1 MSGASTPAPGPAQR
15 GTAAEAALAYL
26 ARGFAPIPIPRGSK
40 APVLPGWQ
48 NRQFTAA
55 DLPGYFAD
63 GANIGLLL
71 GEPSGGLV
79 DVDLDCAEAVPVA
92 PAFLRATPMR
102 HGRAGKPN
110 SHWYYR
116 CAPCPAPHKFTA
128 PDGAC
133 LLEIR
138 STGQQTIVPPS
149 VHPSGNAL
157 VWEGEGQPTE
167 AKAATLAVEA
177 GRLAAAALLLRCYPA
192 SGSRNEFCLA
202 LAGMLLR
209 GKMPLEY
216 AEHFIRELARAAG
229 DEEWQ
234 ARAQTLESTRER
246 LDNGKAARGGSHL
259 AKMLGA
265 DGEKIIASIRKW
277 LRLEPGPG
285 PAKGR
290 PPATAAVLL
299 GLQDEMELFHDGERR
314 GYASFEIDGHFETWP
329 IRSRE
334 FAHYLRRQHFGNAHA
349 AIGSEALQNAI
360 ETFEA
365 QAIFSGSQWAA
376 HVRMTEQD
384 GRYYLDLA
392 NDGWEAVEITAS
404 GWRVAANPPVKFL
417 RPRGVLPL
425 PTPAQGGSLA
435 ELRPFINVAEAA
447 DWTLILVWLLA
458 ALRPKGPYPVLALY
472 GEHGSAKSTTARVL
486 RSLID
491 PNRSP
496 LRAAPR
502 DTHELMIQ
510 ASNAHLLCLD
520 NLSGVPQSLSDALC
534 RLATGGG
541 FSARELYTDD
551 GEKLFDAQRPILL
564 NGIEDLCT
572 RPDLLDRSIGIML
585 PPIPDN
591 RREPEEQFWERF
603 EAARPRIL
611 GALLDAVAAALNNL
625 PLTKLT
631 SFPRMAD
638 FARWGTALESGM
650 GLPAGAFLRAY
661 SANRQGA
668 NSLTLESSPVAV
680 ALGKFMEGRGDWQGT
695 ATELMRELNATDGE
709 LTRTGKGWPANARA
723 LGNALRRVAPN
734 LRADGLN
741 IAFEKEPSKKRSR
754 VICLWKTVELASATS
769 APSAGL
775 EIQAA
780 VADDAGANVDGPDA
794 NGRLARDLFPNNS
807 DVADNADGKMRGSA
821 WSGAEQRSQ
830 NPPEGSAAPLADEY
844 WGEV

>member
-1 MSGASTPAPGPAQR
+1 MR
-15 GTAAEAALAYL
+15 AAEAAQAYL
-26 ARGFAPIPIPRGSK
+26 ARGFAPVPIPRGNK
-40 APVLPGWQ
+40 APVLSGWQ
-48 NRQFTAA
+48 NRRFTPA
-55 DLPGYFAD
+55 DVPRHFAD
-63 GANIGLLL
+63 GCNVGLLL

-79 DVDLDCAEAVPVA
+79 DVDLDCPEAVRLA
-92 PAFLRATPMR
+92 PAFLRPTPMR

-116 CAPCPAPHKFTA
+116 CQAPPKPQKFVA
-128 PDGAC
+128 PDGTC

-149 VHPSGNAL
+149 VHPSGESL
-157 VWEGEGQPTE
+157 RWEGEGRPME
-167 AKAATLAVEA
+167 AEAGTLAVEA
-177 GRLAAAALLLRCYPA
+177 GRLAAAALLLRRYPA
-192 SGSRNEFCLA
+192 SGSRNEFSLA
-202 LAGMLLR
+202 VAGLLLR
-209 GKMPLEY
+209 GGMPAEY
-216 AEHFIRELARAAG
+216 AEHFFRGLARAAG

-234 ARAQTLESTRER
+234 ARARTVESTRER
-246 LDNGKAARGGSHL
+246 LEAGEAARGGSHL

-265 DGEKIIASIRKW
+265 VGEKIVGNVRRW
-277 LRLEPGPG
+277 LRLEPGPS

-290 PPATAAVLL
+290 PPAAATVLL
-299 GLQDEMELFHDGERR
+299 GLQEEMELFHDGERR
-314 GYASFEIDGHFETWP
+314 GYASFEVDGHVETWP

-365 QAIFSGSQWAA
+365 HAIFSGSQRAA
-376 HVRMTEQD
+376 HVRVAEQD

-392 NDGWEAVEITAS
+392 DNGWKAVEITAS
-404 GWRVAANPPVKFL
+404 GWRVATNPPVKFL
-417 RPRGVLPL
+417 RPRGVLPS
-425 PTPAQGGSLA
+425 PTPAAGGSLA

-520 NLSGVPQSLSDALC
+520 NLSGVPQNLSDALC

-572 RPDLLDRSIGIML
+572 RPDLLDRSIAMIL
-585 PPIPDN
+585 PPIPDA

-603 EAARPRIL
+603 ETARPRIL
-611 GALLDAVAAALNNL
+611 GALLDAVAAALRTL
-625 PLTKLT
+625 PLTTLA
-631 SFPRMAD
+631 SSPRMAD
-638 FARWGTALESGM
+638 FAGWGVALEPGM
-650 GLPAGAFLRAY
+650 ALAAGTFLRAY
-661 SANRQGA
+661 NANRQGA

-680 ALGKFMEGRGDWQGT
+680 ALGKFMEGRSKWEGT
-695 ATELMRELNATDGE
+695 ATALLRELNTAEGE
-709 LTRTGKGWPANARA
+709 IDKREKSWPANARA

-734 LRADGLN
+734 LRTDGLD
-741 IAFEKEPSKKRSR
+741 FEFYKDATRSR
-754 VICLWKTVELASATS
+754 ARMIRVRRRAEFASETS
-769 APSAGL
+769 ASSAGP
-775 EIQAA
+775 EIPANSVDSADANVHEAGANNYSACVLFAA
-780 VADDAGANVDGPDA
+780 GLDAADDADA
-794 NGRLARDLFPNNS
+794 
-807 DVADNADGKMRGSA
+807 
-821 WSGAEQRSQ
+821 
-830 NPPEGSAAPLADEY
+830 
-844 WGEV
+844 